1 VTSNVTSVLRV
12 AASTAAV
19 VIGILAMI
27 AGEFDDSPGL
37 QGLGLILIVV
47 TLVRAY
53 RQRRRR
59 SMRSK

>member
-12 AASTAAV
+12 AAAVAAV
-19 VIGILAMI
+19 VIGFLAMI
-27 AGEFDDSPGL
+27 AGGFDDSPGL

-47 TLVRAY
+47 TLIRAY